1 MNHRGRDLFGDLSA
15 RLRVAI
21 LRLPTVENLRWP
33 QKVSMDQPQDFTIV
47 VEKDVEGRSMEVKR
61 TEKK

>member
-47 VEKDVEGRSMEVKR
+47 VEIDVEGRSMEVKR
-61 TEKK
+61 TKK